1 MSTMSTTPARDPSG
15 AAGAD
20 DDDSGAILADRYR
33 IGERLGEGGMGAVYR
48 AEHLGLKKPVAVK
61 LLHRVFAACD
71 EIGARFQREAFVGGR
86 LDHPNCVTVMDFGVR
101 DDGAFFLVMELLRGE
116 TLLARLEREHRLPW
130 QRALHIARHVLRGI
144 AHAHAQGVVH
154 RDLKPAN
161 IFLEPTD
168 DDPDFAK
175 VLDFGIA
182 KLVASAGGGDPTLT
196 QAGATLGTPT
206 YLSPEQALGK
216 SLDAATDL
224 YSLSVVMFEMI
235 TGTPPFLEDDALSQ
249 LRAHTAAPVPSFAE
263 VAPDVAVP
271 PAVEALV
278 RRGLAKDPKDRVA
291 SAAEMIAII
300 DEIRF
305 SHGHGHAT
313 PARLATPWPT
323 TAELDRTGSAPLE
336 LPRRWPR
343 VALAGGA
350 AAVLVIGVAAALLTG
365 DGPAASAP
373 VALGGRTPT
382 GRAPA
387 ASAPIAVPVPVA
399 VPAPPVPVVDRA
411 MVLKAARHDLETGRT
426 CAARK
431 EAVIKLR
438 ELGDPAA
445 IPALRRARVRERGG
459 FLGMG
464 AKNVNACLRAEA
476 DAAIAELK
484 ALLPESEREEPP
496 ARAPARPRPAR

>member
-1 MSTMSTTPARDPSG
+1 MSTLSTTPAP
-15 AAGAD
+15 APAGGD
-20 DDDSGAILADRYR
+20 HDDSGAILADRYR

-61 LLHRVFAACD
+61 LLHRVFASCD

-116 TLLARLEREHRLPW
+116 TLLARLEREHRVPW

-182 KLVASAGGGDPTLT
+182 KLIASAGGDPTLT

-216 SLDAATDL
+216 ELDAATDL
-224 YSLSVVMFEMI
+224 YSLSVVLFEMI

-249 LRAHTAAPVPSFAE
+249 LRAHTTAPVPTFAE
-263 VAPDVAVP
+263 VAPDVSVP

-291 SAAEMIAII
+291 SAAEMVAII

-305 SHGHGHAT
+305 SHGHGHVA
-313 PARLATPWPT
+313 PSRLATPWPT
-323 TAELDRTGSAPLE
+323 TADLDRTGSAPLE
-336 LPRRWPR
+336 IPRRWPR
-343 VALAGGA
+343 FALAGGA

-365 DGPAASAP
+365 DAPAASAP
-373 VALGGRTPT
+373 VAR
-382 GRAPA
+382 PA
-387 ASAPIAVPVPVA
+387 ASAARAPLAAPAKVAAPAPTPPALVPVPVI
-399 VPAPPVPVVDRA
+399 DRA
-411 MVLKAARHDLETGRT
+411 MLFKAAKHDLETGRT

-431 EAVIKLR
+431 DAVVRLR
-438 ELGDPAA
+438 ALGDPAA

-464 AKNVNACLRAEA
+464 ARNVNACLRAEA

-484 ALLPESEREEPP
+484 ALLPEGSPE
-496 ARAPARPRPAR
+496 RAPPKASARPRPAR

>member
-1 MSTMSTTPARDPSG
+1 MSTLSTTPAPAPGSDD
-15 AAGAD
+15 AGD
-20 DDDSGAILADRYR
+20 GVGTGTILAGRYR

-101 DDGAFFLVMELLRGE
+101 EDGAFFLVMELLRGE
-116 TLLARLEREHRLPW
+116 TLLARLEREQRLPW

-182 KLVASAGGGDPTLT
+182 KLIAAAAGGDPTLT

-216 SLDAATDL
+216 ELDAATDL
-224 YSLSVVMFEMI
+224 YSLSVVLFEMI

-249 LRAHTAAPVPSFAE
+249 LRAHTTAPIPSFAE
-263 VAPDVAVP
+263 VAPEISVP

-278 RRGLAKDPKDRVA
+278 RRGLAKDPRDRVA

-305 SHGHGHAT
+305 SHGHT
-313 PARLATPWPT
+313 LARPGTPWPVSADPDTSAFT
-323 TAELDRTGSAPLE
+323 TV
-336 LPRRWPR
+336 PRRWPR
-343 VALAGGA
+343 LALAGGA

-365 DGPAASAP
+365 D
-373 VALGGRTPT
+373 
-382 GRAPA
+382 APA
-387 ASAPIAVPVPVA
+387 SSLPAPRNRAAGATAPATAAVAVPVPVA
-399 VPAPPVPVVDRA
+399 VPAPPAVDRE
-411 MVLKAARHDLETGRT
+411 MLVKAAKHDLESGRT

-431 EAVIKLR
+431 AAVGRLR
-438 ELGDPAA
+438 ELGDPSA

-464 AKNVNACLRAEA
+464 AKNINACLRAEA
-476 DAAIAELK
+476 DAAIAHLK
-484 ALLPESEREEPP
+484 TLEPP
-496 ARAPARPRPAR
+496 KPPPSP